1 MRMTRS
7 FTVPAPRARVL
18 DGLTDVERVAESL
31 PGGVVEGR
39 RRGERYGGSFAL
51 QLGTQTAPYTAIIGV
66 AERDDAAGRAV
77 VTISGHD
84 DQGDGTAEV
93 TAAFSVREEGGTSAV
108 DLDLDIEL
116 GGRLAAAPDVEASV
130 QSFARTSVAALR
142 SGIAPGARPPAR
154 GPEETDEVRSAAP
167 AAIEPLPP
175 APPPAPEPPAAAAP
189 PPAPEPP
196 AVAEPPAPDPAVV
209 ATPPAEEPPHEE
221 PPPAPEPP
229 SAAPPPLPLRAVE
242 SLPAEPAAEPPPPPP
257 VRAVS
262 PAPEPPQPP
271 ASPPQPPATPPPPPL
286 ERTGSV
292 PPPGYQPGGTATASS
307 AKAGRRAPRLP
318 ARKGSRPKTPAKE
331 EAKRGSRELPK
342 VLGDALQRIR
352 GLLRRGR
359 G

>member
-18 DGLTDVERVAESL
+18 DGLTDVERIAEAL
-31 PGGVVEGR
+31 PGGVIEGR

-84 DQGDGTAEV
+84 DQGDGTAGV

-116 GGRLAAAPDVEASV
+116 GGRLAAAPDVEATV

-142 SGIAPGARPPAR
+142 SGIAP
-154 GPEETDEVRSAAP
+154 
-167 AAIEPLPP
+167 
-175 APPPAPEPPAAAAP
+175 APPPAVEPPAAAAP
-189 PPAPEPP
+189 PPLSEPPVAEPPAPEPPVAEPSAPEPP
-196 AVAEPPAPDPAVV
+196 AVAPPPGKEPPR
-209 ATPPAEEPPHEE
+209 EEPL
-221 PPPAPEPP
+221 APEPP

-257 VRAVS
+257 
-262 PAPEPPQPP
+262 
-271 ASPPQPPATPPPPPL
+271 PPP

-292 PPPGYQPGGTATASS
+292 PPPGYQPRGTATDSP
-307 AKAGRRAPRLP
+307 AKAGRRAPRFP
-318 ARKGSRPKTPAKE
+318 ARRKPRPKTSAE
-331 EAKRGSRELPK
+331 DDTKRGSRELLK
-342 VLGDALQRIR
+342 ALGDALQHVR

-359 G
+359 